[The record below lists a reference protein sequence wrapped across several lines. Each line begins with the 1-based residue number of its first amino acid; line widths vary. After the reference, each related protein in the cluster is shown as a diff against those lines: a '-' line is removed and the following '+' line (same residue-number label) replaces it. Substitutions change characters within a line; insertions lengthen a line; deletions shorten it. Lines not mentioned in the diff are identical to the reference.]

1 MLKLIS
7 LATLTAIA
15 TSSLTAPLTA
25 QSPSTID
32 LTAVDRAVTAP
43 ATDAHTT
50 LTQLFA
56 TEQGRTAISRV
67 GLSPDAVAAR
77 VAMLDDARA
86 ERLADRVLAGGRGS
100 IVISTTA
107 IIIILLVLILITD

>member
-1 MLKLIS
+1 MSRTLPFTLLAAIVIGGATAPLAAQS
-7 LATLTAIA
+7 RSTIDAATLT
-15 TSSLTAPLTA
+15 
-25 QSPSTID
+25 
-32 LTAVDRAVTAP
+32 RAVTAP
-43 ATDAHTT
+43 TTDARAT
-50 LTQLFA
+50 LTRAFA
-56 TEQGRTAISRV
+56 TEQGKAAISKV

-86 ERLADRVLAGGRGS
+86 EQLADRVLAGGRGN